1 MADDSDNVPRAPF
14 GRLALE
20 DLEALSGKAQS
31 LIEAARDA
39 AVEPHRRKVLRR
51 FVATEILPYLGNIS
65 IDTLYRRL
73 KKDEQLPQGTQ
84 VSARRREFSLGEIHQ
99 LQRAFGITPRRP
111 EGKRPL
117 VLSVCNFK
125 GGVAKTT
132 TTAHLAQYLCLHGY
146 RVLAVDLDAQ
156 ASLTQTFGILPHT
169 EVASTQ
175 TARPFFEGPTAPDG
189 EPNPEWTGTLA
200 TAIQKTHWDQLDLI
214 PSNLGL
220 YGAEFSIAA
229 RIRGE
234 ENFLFY
240 RILADALDTVK
251 DEYDVVL
258 LDTAPSLSFVNSNA
272 LYAADALVIT
282 LPPAFLDLQSASL
295 FYELIADVVRTINQV
310 QGEQKTF
317 DFGAVL
323 LTRFKPSD
331 AIHQKISSWIRSF
344 LSDTFTHA
352 MLQTVVLE
360 KLGPRLL
367 TLYEVDHAEESA
379 KYEGDRRAFERALEA
394 MNDVNGEIAQAIRGV
409 WERQSTEHNVRA
421 PQVPVSESLRAV
433 N

>member
-1 MADDSDNVPRAPF
+1 MRAAASSPSRRSI
-14 GRLALE
+14 GCSAPS
-20 DLEALSGKAQS
+20 AS
-31 LIEAARDA
+31 LRVARPA
-39 AVEPHRRKVLRR
+39 
-51 FVATEILPYLGNIS
+51 
-65 IDTLYRRL
+65 
-73 KKDEQLPQGTQ
+73 
-84 VSARRREFSLGEIHQ
+84 SARWS
-99 LQRAFGITPRRP
+99 
-111 EGKRPL
+111 
-117 VLSVCNFK
+117 LSVCNFK

-156 ASLTQTFGILPHT
+156 ASLTQMFGILPHT
-169 EVASTQ
+169 EVPSNQ
-175 TARPFFEGPTAPDG
+175 TARPFFEGPNYPDG
-189 EPNPEWTGTLA
+189 EPNPDWTGTLA

-251 DEYDVVL
+251 DDYDVVL

-272 LYAADALVIT
+272 LFAADALVIT
-282 LPPAFLDLQSASL
+282 LPPAFMDLQSASL

-331 AIHQKISSWIRSF
+331 ANHQKISSWIRSF

-352 MLQTVVLE
+352 MIQTVVLE

-367 TLYEVDHAEESA
+367 TLYEVDHSEESA
-379 KYEGDRRAFERALEA
+379 KYEGDRRAFERAIEA
-394 MNDVNGEIAQAIRGV
+394 MNNVNGEIAQAIHSV
-409 WERQSTEHNVRA
+409 WERQPQVQRAISPRASAGGELSTACPRPTTSTEPSSRKRRKRPAPRA
-421 PQVPVSESLRAV
+421 PIPSGRETLCGRGRPAARRRFARRESAAEGRARERDAGAAARSEARSRHPIHQSR
-433 N
+433 

>member
-1 MADDSDNVPRAPF
+1 MADDPSDTPRQPF
-14 GRLALE
+14 SRLALE
-20 DLEALSGKAQS
+20 HLEALSGKAQG

-39 AVEPHRRKVLRR
+39 AVEPYRRKVLRR
-51 FVATEILPYLGNIS
+51 FSATESLKYLGNIS

-73 KKDEQLPQGTQ
+73 KKDEQLPQGAQ
-84 VSARRREFSLGEIHQ
+84 VNARRREFSLEEIHQ

-111 EGKRPL
+111 AGKPPI
-117 VLSVCNFK
+117 VLSICNFK

-132 TTAHLAQYLCLHGY
+132 TTAHLAQYLCLQGY

-156 ASLTQTFGILPHT
+156 ASLTQMYGILPHT
-169 EVASTQ
+169 EVAANQ
-175 TARPFFEGPTAPDG
+175 TARPYFEGPVYPNG
-189 EPNPEWTGTLA
+189 EPNPDWTGTLA
-200 TAIQKTHWDQLDLI
+200 SAIQHTHWHQLDLV

-220 YGAEFSIAA
+220 YGAEFAIAA

-234 ENFLFY
+234 DNFLFY
-240 RILADALDTVK
+240 RILADALDSVK
-251 DEYDVVL
+251 DNYDVVL

-367 TLYEVDHAEESA
+367 TLYEVDHSEESA
-379 KYEGDRRAFERALEA
+379 KYEGDRRAFERAIEA
-394 MNDVNGEIAQAIRGV
+394 MNDVNAEITEAIQAV
-409 WERQSTEHNVRA
+409 WERQPKAEQTPAR
-421 PQVPVSESLRAV
+421 PPLRAV
-433 N
+433 G

>member
-1 MADDSDNVPRAPF
+1 MADDAANSLSQPF
-14 GRLALE
+14 SQLTLE
-20 DLEALSGKAQS
+20 HLESLSGKAQS

-51 FVATEILPYLGNIS
+51 FSATETLKYLGNIS
-65 IDTLYRRL
+65 VDTLYRRL
-73 KKDEQLPQGTQ
+73 KKDELLPQGVQ
-84 VSARRREFSLGEIHQ
+84 VNARRREFSLEDIHT
-99 LQRAFGITPRRP
+99 LQRAFGISPRRP
-111 EGKRPL
+111 DGKRPL

-156 ASLTQTFGILPHT
+156 ASLTQMFGILPHT
-169 EVASTQ
+169 EVPSTQ
-175 TARPFFEGPTAPDG
+175 TARPFFEGPEYPDG
-189 EPNPEWTGTLA
+189 TPNPEWTGTLE
-200 TAIQKTHWDQLDLI
+200 TAIQKTHWHQLDLI

-240 RILADALDTVK
+240 RLLADALDTVK
-251 DEYDVVL
+251 DQYDVVL

-272 LYAADALVIT
+272 LFAADALVIT
-282 LPPAFLDLQSASL
+282 LPPAFMDLQSASL

-323 LTRFKPSD
+323 LTRFKPGDSN
-331 AIHQKISSWIRSF
+331 HQKISSWIRSF
-344 LSDTFTHA
+344 LSDVFTHA
-352 MLQTVVLE
+352 MIQSVVLE
-360 KLGPRLL
+360 KLSPRLL
-367 TLYEVDHAEESA
+367 TLYEVDHSDESA
-379 KYEGDRRAFERALEA
+379 KYEGDRRAFERAIEA
-394 MNDVNGEIAQAIRGV
+394 MDNVNGEIAQLIQAV
-409 WERQSTEHNVRA
+409 WQRQRPVEQA
-421 PQVPVSESLRAV
+421 PARPALRAV
-433 N
+433 S

>member
-1 MADDSDNVPRAPF
+1 MRRMASRI
-14 GRLALE
+14 
-20 DLEALSGKAQS
+20 
-31 LIEAARDA
+31 LIGPA
-39 AVEPHRRKVLRR
+39 HSLRR
-51 FVATEILPYLGNIS
+51 F
-65 IDTLYRRL
+65 RRL
-73 KKDEQLPQGTQ
+73 
-84 VSARRREFSLGEIHQ
+84 
-99 LQRAFGITPRRP
+99 
-111 EGKRPL
+111 
-117 VLSVCNFK
+117 
-125 GGVAKTT
+125 
-132 TTAHLAQYLCLHGY
+132 
-146 RVLAVDLDAQ
+146 
-156 ASLTQTFGILPHT
+156 
-169 EVASTQ
+169 
-175 TARPFFEGPTAPDG
+175 
-189 EPNPEWTGTLA
+189 TGS
-200 TAIQKTHWDQLDLI
+200 QLDLI

-240 RILADALDTVK
+240 RILADALETVR
-251 DEYDVVL
+251 DDYDVIL

-310 QGEQKTF
+310 QGEEKTF

-352 MLQTVVLE
+352 MVQTVVLE

-394 MNDVNGEIAQAIRGV
+394 MNDVNGEIAQAIRSV
-409 WERQSTEHNVRA
+409 WERQ
-421 PQVPVSESLRAV
+421 PQVQRTSSPPELLRAV
-433 N
+433 S